1 MHMRSLVV
9 SLLLC
14 STLTGFSQFYNDY
27 ELEPHGYFS
36 KDAKDPVTLLMK
48 RVQRG
53 EVLIKEPNGKPLVE
67 RLLRELGLNKDTQV
81 LVFSRTSL
89 QRREVSYSNPRA
101 LYFNESVYLGWMPNG
116 RIEIASFDPE
126 LGPIF
131 YFQRELDDASSPLLA
146 RTRSCLGCH
155 AGDATNFL
163 PGSLGRSV
171 YPDKSG
177 RSLRSIDDYRRS
189 GHHIPLHDR
198 YGGWFVSGNHGAM
211 RHMGNAIASREGGK
225 ITIDREQF
233 ANLEKLDRFF
243 STEAYPAPGSDIAA
257 LLVFDHQV
265 TMHHRLVE
273 AAYRARQSLFDSKLD
288 PKETDVSKLSK
299 GRSTDEFLEG
309 RDKVVDY
316 LLFRDETPI
325 PKVSCDPAFRRAFS
339 ANRIADRRKRSLKDL
354 RLDGRIFENRCSY
367 MIYSPTFDQFPP
379 MLKGAIYARI
389 HEILTSP
396 KAVEGFDYLGKEE
409 KRRILEILD
418 ETKEDLPPG
427 WL

>member
-1 MHMRSLVV
+1 MHMRALVV

-146 RTRSCLGCH
+146 RSRSCLGCH

-339 ANRIADRRKRSLKDL
+339 ANRIADSRKRSLKDL

-396 KAVEGFDYLGKEE
+396 KPVEGFDYLGKEE

>member
-1 MHMRSLVV
+1 MHMRALVV

-67 RLLRELGLNKDTQV
+67 RLLRELGLNKDTQI

-396 KAVEGFDYLGKEE
+396 KPVEGFDYLGRDE

>member
-1 MHMRSLVV
+1 MHMRALVV
-9 SLLLC
+9 SLFLC

-155 AGDATNFL
+155 AGDDTNFL

-288 PKETDVSKLSK
+288 PEETDVSKLGK

-325 PKVSCDPAFRRAFS
+325 PKVSCDPAFRRAFT
-339 ANRIADRRKRSLKDL
+339 ANRIADSRKRSLKDL

-396 KAVEGFDYLGKEE
+396 TPVEGFDYLGKDE

>member
-1 MHMRSLVV
+1 MHMRTLVV
-9 SLLLC
+9 TFILC
-14 STLTGFSQFYNDY
+14 WTQTGLSQFYNDY

-36 KDAKDPVTLLMK
+36 KEAKDPVTLLMK
-48 RVQRG
+48 RVQQG
-53 EVLIKEPNGKPLVE
+53 EVQIKEPNGKPLVE
-67 RLLRELGLNKDTQV
+67 RLLRELGLDRDTQV

-101 LYFNESVYLGWMPNG
+101 LYFNESVYLGWMPDG

-131 YFQRELDDASSPLLA
+131 YFQRELDDKSSPLLE

-171 YPDKSG
+171 YPDQSG

-198 YGGWFVSGNHGAM
+198 YGGWFVSGNHGSM
-211 RHMGNAIASREGGK
+211 RHMGNAIASRKGGK
-225 ITIDREQF
+225 ITIDREQY
-233 ANLEKLDRFF
+233 ANIKKLDRFF
-243 STEAYPAPGSDIAA
+243 STDAYPAPGSDIAA

-288 PKETDVSKLSK
+288 PGETDVSKLNE
-299 GRSTDEFLEG
+299 GRSIDEFIEG

-316 LLFRDETPI
+316 LLFREETPI
-325 PKVSCDPAFRRAFS
+325 PEVSCDPGFRRAFN
-339 ANRIADRRKRSLKDL
+339 ANRITDSRNRSLKDL
-354 RLDGRIFENRCSY
+354 QLKGRIFENRCSY
-367 MIYSPTFDQFPP
+367 MIYSPTFEQFPP
-379 MLKGAIYARI
+379 MLKGAIYERI
-389 HEILTSP
+389 HEILTAP
-396 KAVEGFDYLGKEE
+396 GPIEGFEYLGKAE
-409 KRRILEILD
+409 KRRILEILH
-418 ETKEDLPPG
+418 ETKDDLPAG

>member
-1 MHMRSLVV
+1 MHMRALVV

-325 PKVSCDPAFRRAFS
+325 PKVSCDPAFQRAFS
-339 ANRIADRRKRSLKDL
+339 ANRIADSRKRSLKDL

-396 KAVEGFDYLGKEE
+396 KPVEGFDYLGKEE

>member
-1 MHMRSLVV
+1 MHMRTLVV
-9 SLLLC
+9 TFILC
-14 STLTGFSQFYNDY
+14 WTQTGLSQFYNDY

-36 KDAKDPVTLLMK
+36 KEAKDPVTLLMK
-48 RVQRG
+48 RVQQG
-53 EVLIKEPNGKPLVE
+53 EVQIKEPNGKPLVE
-67 RLLRELGLNKDTQV
+67 RLLRELGLDRDTQV

-101 LYFNESVYLGWMPNG
+101 LYFNESVYLGWMPDG

-131 YFQRELDDASSPLLA
+131 YFQRELDDKSSPLLE

-171 YPDKSG
+171 YPDQSG

-198 YGGWFVSGNHGAM
+198 YGGWFVSGNHGSM
-211 RHMGNAIASREGGK
+211 RHMGNAIASRKGGK
-225 ITIDREQF
+225 ITIDREQY
-233 ANLEKLDRFF
+233 ANIEKLDRFF
-243 STEAYPAPGSDIAA
+243 STDAYPAPGSDIAA

-288 PKETDVSKLSK
+288 PGETDVSKLNE
-299 GRSTDEFLEG
+299 GRSIDEFIEG

-316 LLFRDETPI
+316 LLFREETPI
-325 PKVSCDPAFRRAFS
+325 PEVSCDPGFRRAFN
-339 ANRIADRRKRSLKDL
+339 ANRITDSRNRSLKDL
-354 RLDGRIFENRCSY
+354 QLKGRIFENRCSY
-367 MIYSPTFDQFPP
+367 MIYSPTFEQFPP
-379 MLKGAIYARI
+379 MLKGAIYERI
-389 HEILTSP
+389 HEILTAP
-396 KAVEGFDYLGKEE
+396 GPIEGFEYLGKAE
-409 KRRILEILD
+409 KRRILEILH
-418 ETKEDLPPG
+418 ETKDDLPAG

>member
-396 KAVEGFDYLGKEE
+396 KPVEGFDYLGKEE

>member
-1 MHMRSLVV
+1 MHMRTLVV
-9 SLLLC
+9 TFILC
-14 STLTGFSQFYNDY
+14 WTQTGLSQFYNDY

-36 KDAKDPVTLLMK
+36 KEAKDPVTLLMK
-48 RVQRG
+48 RVQQG
-53 EVLIKEPNGKPLVE
+53 EVQIKEPNGKPLVE
-67 RLLRELGLNKDTQV
+67 RLLRELGLDRDTQV

-101 LYFNESVYLGWMPNG
+101 LYFNESVYLGWMPDG

-131 YFQRELDDASSPLLA
+131 YFQRELDDKSSPLLE

-171 YPDKSG
+171 YPDQSG

-198 YGGWFVSGNHGAM
+198 YGGWFVSGNHGSM
-211 RHMGNAIASREGGK
+211 RHMGNAIASRKRGK
-225 ITIDREQF
+225 ITIDREQY
-233 ANLEKLDRFF
+233 ANIEKLDRFF
-243 STEAYPAPGSDIAA
+243 STDAYPAPGSDIAA

-288 PKETDVSKLSK
+288 PGETDVSKLNE
-299 GRSTDEFLEG
+299 GRSIDEFIEG

-316 LLFRDETPI
+316 LLFREETPI
-325 PKVSCDPAFRRAFS
+325 PEVSCDPGFRRAFN
-339 ANRIADRRKRSLKDL
+339 ANRITDSRNRSLKDL
-354 RLDGRIFENRCSY
+354 QLKGRIFENRCSY
-367 MIYSPTFDQFPP
+367 MIYSPTFEQFPP
-379 MLKGAIYARI
+379 MLKGAIYERI
-389 HEILTSP
+389 HEILTAP
-396 KAVEGFDYLGKEE
+396 GPIEGFEYLGKAE
-409 KRRILEILD
+409 KRRILEILH
-418 ETKEDLPPG
+418 ETKDDLPAG

>member
-1 MHMRSLVV
+1 MHMRALVV
-9 SLLLC
+9 SLFLC

-325 PKVSCDPAFRRAFS
+325 PKVSCDPAFRRAFT
-339 ANRIADRRKRSLKDL
+339 ANRIADSRKRSLKDL

-396 KAVEGFDYLGKEE
+396 KPVEGFDYLGKDE

>member
-1 MHMRSLVV
+1 MHPVVAGRLRNFARRGRNFFTRAGSLFAT
-9 SLLLC
+9 C
-14 STLTGFSQFYNDY
+14 QPNFDNQPAEF
-27 ELEPHGYFS
+27 
-36 KDAKDPVTLLMK
+36 
-48 RVQRG
+48 VQRANRI
-53 EVLIKEPNGKPLVE
+53 LTTSQPN
-67 RLLRELGLNKDTQV
+67 
-81 LVFSRTSL
+81 
-89 QRREVSYSNPRA
+89 
-101 LYFNESVYLGWMPNG
+101 LYN
-116 RIEIASFDPE
+116 
-126 LGPIF
+126 
-131 YFQRELDDASSPLLA
+131 
-146 RTRSCLGCH
+146 
-155 AGDATNFL
+155 L
-163 PGSLGRSV
+163 P
-171 YPDKSG
+171 P
-177 RSLRSIDDYRRS
+177 
-189 GHHIPLHDR
+189 
-198 YGGWFVSGNHGAM
+198 FCF
-211 RHMGNAIASREGGK
+211 
-225 ITIDREQF
+225 F
-233 ANLEKLDRFF
+233 A
-243 STEAYPAPGSDIAA
+243 AA

-288 PKETDVSKLSK
+288 PEETDVSKLSK

-325 PKVSCDPAFRRAFS
+325 PKVSCAPAFQRAFA
-339 ANRIADRRKRSLKDL
+339 ANRIADSRKRSLKDL

-396 KAVEGFDYLGKEE
+396 KPVEGFDYLGKNE

>member
-1 MHMRSLVV
+1 MHMRALVV

-48 RVQRG
+48 RIQRG

-396 KAVEGFDYLGKEE
+396 KPVEGFDYLGKEE

>member
-1 MHMRSLVV
+1 MHMRALVV

-146 RTRSCLGCH
+146 RSRSCLGCH

-299 GRSTDEFLEG
+299 GRSIDEFLEG

-325 PKVSCDPAFRRAFS
+325 PKVSCDPAFQRAFS
-339 ANRIADRRKRSLKDL
+339 ANRIADSRKRSLKDL

-396 KAVEGFDYLGKEE
+396 KPVEGFDYLGKDE
-409 KRRILEILD
+409 KRRILEILH

>member
-1 MHMRSLVV
+1 MHMRALVV

-325 PKVSCDPAFRRAFS
+325 PKVSCDPAFRRAFT
-339 ANRIADRRKRSLKDL
+339 ANRIADSRKRSLKDL

-396 KAVEGFDYLGKEE
+396 KPVEGFDYLGKDE

>member
-1 MHMRSLVV
+1 MHMRALVV

-89 QRREVSYSNPRA
+89 QRREVSFSNPRA

-131 YFQRELDDASSPLLA
+131 YFQRELDDASSPLLT

-211 RHMGNAIASREGGK
+211 RHMGNAIASREGGE

-288 PKETDVSKLSK
+288 AKETDVSKLRK

-325 PKVSCDPAFRRAFS
+325 PKVSCDPAFRRAFA
-339 ANRIADRRKRSLKDL
+339 ANRIADSRKRSLKDL

-396 KAVEGFDYLGKEE
+396 KPVEGFDYLGKDE

>member
-1 MHMRSLVV
+1 MHMRALVV

-354 RLDGRIFENRCSY
+354 HLDGRIFENRCSY

-396 KAVEGFDYLGKEE
+396 KPVEGFDYLGKEE

>member
-1 MHMRSLVV
+1 MHMRALVV

-146 RTRSCLGCH
+146 RSRSCLGCH

-299 GRSTDEFLEG
+299 GRSIDEFLEG

-339 ANRIADRRKRSLKDL
+339 ANRIADSRKRSLKDL

-396 KAVEGFDYLGKEE
+396 KPVEGFDYLGKDE

>member
-1 MHMRSLVV
+1 MHMRALVV

-146 RTRSCLGCH
+146 RSRSCLGCH

-339 ANRIADRRKRSLKDL
+339 ANRIADSRKRSLKDL

-396 KAVEGFDYLGKEE
+396 KPVEGFDYLGKDE
-409 KRRILEILD
+409 KRRILEILH

>member
-1 MHMRSLVV
+1 MHMRALVV
-9 SLLLC
+9 SLFLC

-211 RHMGNAIASREGGK
+211 RHMGNAIASRQGGK

-243 STEAYPAPGSDIAA
+243 STEAVPAPGSDIAA

-288 PKETDVSKLSK
+288 PEETDVSKLGK

-325 PKVSCDPAFRRAFS
+325 PKVSCDPAFRRAFT
-339 ANRIADRRKRSLKDL
+339 ANRIADSRKRSLKDL

-367 MIYSPTFDQFPP
+367 MIYSPTFDQCPP

-389 HEILTSP
+389 REILTSP
-396 KAVEGFDYLGKEE
+396 KPVEGFDYLGKDE

>member
-1 MHMRSLVV
+1 MHMRALVV

-67 RLLRELGLNKDTQV
+67 RLLRELGLNKDTQI

-396 KAVEGFDYLGKEE
+396 KPVEGFDYLGKDE

>member
-1 MHMRSLVV
+1 MHMRALVV

-146 RTRSCLGCH
+146 RSRSCLGCH

-325 PKVSCDPAFRRAFS
+325 PKVSCDPAFQRAFS
-339 ANRIADRRKRSLKDL
+339 ANRIADSRKRSLKDL

-396 KAVEGFDYLGKEE
+396 KPVEGFDYLGKDE
-409 KRRILEILD
+409 KRRILEILH

>member
-1 MHMRSLVV
+1 MHMRALVV

-67 RLLRELGLNKDTQV
+67 RLLSELGLNKDTQV

-288 PKETDVSKLSK
+288 PEETDVSKLSK
-299 GRSTDEFLEG
+299 GRSTD
-309 RDKVVDY
+309 
-316 LLFRDETPI
+316 
-325 PKVSCDPAFRRAFS
+325 
-339 ANRIADRRKRSLKDL
+339 
-354 RLDGRIFENRCSY
+354 
-367 MIYSPTFDQFPP
+367 
-379 MLKGAIYARI
+379 
-389 HEILTSP
+389 
-396 KAVEGFDYLGKEE
+396 
-409 KRRILEILD
+409 
-418 ETKEDLPPG
+418 
-427 WL
+427 

>member
-1 MHMRSLVV
+1 MHMRALVV

-146 RTRSCLGCH
+146 RSRSCLGCH

-288 PKETDVSKLSK
+288 PKETDLSKLSK
-299 GRSTDEFLEG
+299 GRSIDEFIEG

-325 PKVSCDPAFRRAFS
+325 PKISCDPGFRRAFT
-339 ANRIADRRKRSLKDL
+339 ANHIADSRKRSLKDL

-396 KAVEGFDYLGKEE
+396 KPVEGFDYLGKDE
-409 KRRILEILD
+409 KRRILEILH

>member
-1 MHMRSLVV
+1 MHMRALVV

-146 RTRSCLGCH
+146 RSRSCLGCH

-288 PKETDVSKLSK
+288 PKETDASKLSK
-299 GRSTDEFLEG
+299 GRSIDEFLEG

-325 PKVSCDPAFRRAFS
+325 PKVSCDPAFQRAFS
-339 ANRIADRRKRSLKDL
+339 ANRIADSRKRSLKDL

-396 KAVEGFDYLGKEE
+396 KPVEGFDYLGKDE
-409 KRRILEILD
+409 KRRILEILH

>member
-1 MHMRSLVV
+1 MHMRALVV
-9 SLLLC
+9 SLFLC

-131 YFQRELDDASSPLLA
+131 YFQRELDDASSPLLT

-288 PKETDVSKLSK
+288 PEETDVSKLSE

-325 PKVSCDPAFRRAFS
+325 PKVSCDPAFRRAFT
-339 ANRIADRRKRSLKDL
+339 ANRIADSRKRSLKDL

-396 KAVEGFDYLGKEE
+396 KPVEGFDYLGKDE

>member
-1 MHMRSLVV
+1 MHMRALVV

-339 ANRIADRRKRSLKDL
+339 ANRIADSRKRSLKDL

-396 KAVEGFDYLGKEE
+396 KPVEGFDYLGKDE

>member
-1 MHMRSLVV
+1 MHMRALVV

>member
-1 MHMRSLVV
+1 MRALVV

-396 KAVEGFDYLGKEE
+396 KPVEGFDYLGKEE

>member
-1 MHMRSLVV
+1 MHMRALVV

-339 ANRIADRRKRSLKDL
+339 ANRIADSRKRSLKDL

-379 MLKGAIYARI
+379 MLKDAIYARI

-396 KAVEGFDYLGKEE
+396 KPVEGFDYLGKDE

>member
-1 MHMRSLVV
+1 MHMRALVV

-131 YFQRELDDASSPLLA
+131 YFQRELDDASSPLLT

-288 PKETDVSKLSK
+288 PKETDVSKLSE

-325 PKVSCDPAFRRAFS
+325 PKVSCDPAFRRAFT
-339 ANRIADRRKRSLKDL
+339 ANRIADSRKRSLKDL

-396 KAVEGFDYLGKEE
+396 KPVEGFDYLGKDE

>member
-1 MHMRSLVV
+1 MHMRALVV
-9 SLLLC
+9 SLFLC

-131 YFQRELDDASSPLLA
+131 YFQRELDDASSPLLT

-288 PKETDVSKLSK
+288 PKETDVSKLSE

-325 PKVSCDPAFRRAFS
+325 PKVSCDPAFRRAFT
-339 ANRIADRRKRSLKDL
+339 ANRIADSRKRSLKDL

-396 KAVEGFDYLGKEE
+396 KPVEGFDYLGKDE